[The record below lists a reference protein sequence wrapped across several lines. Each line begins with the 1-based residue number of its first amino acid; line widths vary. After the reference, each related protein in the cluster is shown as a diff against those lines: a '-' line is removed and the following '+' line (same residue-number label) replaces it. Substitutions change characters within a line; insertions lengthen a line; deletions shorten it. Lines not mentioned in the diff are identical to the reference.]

1 MGHESR
7 CLRILWRKCRFD
19 RDRSRENKHL
29 PDPAAGGIGEI
40 CMILTVDIGNSN
52 IVLGAVEGEQILFEA
67 RLRTDPTKT
76 SDEYCIDLKMI
87 LEVYGVKPSDI
98 EGSIIASVVPQVLN
112 SIKTA
117 LKKLTGKDA
126 LVVGPGL
133 KTGLNIKIENPAQ
146 TGADL
151 VVGCVAALRQ
161 HKPPMIVI
169 DMGTATTMIA
179 LDETGAFI
187 GGSISPGVKISMDA
201 LTGRT
206 ALLPGLQLDQPK
218 KAIGRNTIDC
228 MRSGIMLG
236 AACML
241 DGMVQRM
248 EEELGCKT
256 TVVVTGGIARFVIPM
271 CRTPMIYDKDLLLKG
286 LLALYR
292 DNTKH

>member
-1 MGHESR
+1 
-7 CLRILWRKCRFD
+7 
-19 RDRSRENKHL
+19 
-29 PDPAAGGIGEI
+29 
-40 CMILTVDIGNSN
+40 MILAVDIGNSN
-52 IVLGAVEGEQILFEA
+52 IVIGGVEGEQILFEA
-67 RLRTDPTKT
+67 RLRTDTTKT

-87 LEVYGVKPSDI
+87 LEVYDADPKNV
-98 EGSIIASVVPQVLN
+98 EGAIISSVVPQVLN

-151 VVGCVAALRQ
+151 VVGSVAALRE
-161 HKPPMIVI
+161 HKPPLIVI
-169 DMGTATTMIA
+169 DMGTATTMIV
-179 LDETGAFI
+179 LDKTGAFI

-201 LTGRT
+201 LTGHA

-218 KAIGRNTIDC
+218 KAIGRNTIDS

-236 AACML
+236 SACML
-241 DGMVQRM
+241 DGMVHRM

-256 TVVVTGGIARFVIPM
+256 TVVVTGGIAKFVTPL

-286 LLALYR
+286 LVALYR
-292 DNTKH
+292 ENVR